1 MRNPSCRP
9 RLSSGCLHLW
19 PFSPR
24 SENAGQDRMPRNRCS
39 EEETL
44 QSAEP
49 FACHPCIGPS
59 STSRRL
65 RRRDL
70 GWNNEKDDAM
80 DQDHSL
86 VALRLDTNVRV
97 HHDATKKG
105 SWNRQ
110 KLCLLGRRIHGGLA
124 CRTDAR
130 SENSKSGQVLVRSR
144 RVLGYHLLTGSGGMS
159 GVLKL
164 PKRAAAASSPKRIK
178 RTQKPRPLAV
188 GVFIFV
194 STPASSIDAP
204 VTFPLIFLL
213 TPARAGRT
221 IRLVSPKSSS
231 LQPECTPLEA
241 SVYSA
246 LIWQPR
252 KTES

>member
-1 MRNPSCRP
+1 VELEVPSRIPGDESWSDAAKRILLRNEAQLNFVSLRSCFDCVRAAKLSRVFDERPSGALDSLAARWEKCCYF
-9 RLSSGCLHLW
+9 LLD
-19 PFSPR
+19 
-24 SENAGQDRMPRNRCS
+24 NADVVI
-39 EEETL
+39 E
-44 QSAEP
+44 
-49 FACHPCIGPS
+49 
-59 STSRRL
+59 
-65 RRRDL
+65 
-70 GWNNEKDDAM
+70 
-80 DQDHSL
+80 
-86 VALRLDTNVRV
+86 
-97 HHDATKKG
+97 
-105 SWNRQ
+105 
-110 KLCLLGRRIHGGLA
+110 
-124 CRTDAR
+124 
-130 SENSKSGQVLVRSR
+130 
-144 RVLGYHLLTGSGGMS
+144 

>member
-110 KLCLLGRRIHGGLA
+110 KLCLLARRIHGGLA

-164 PKRAAAASSPKRIK
+164 PNGQPPRVARSELKEPKSPDCSPSGFSYLCRL
-178 RTQKPRPLAV
+178 PP
-188 GVFIFV
+188 
-194 STPASSIDAP
+194 P
-204 VTFPLIFLL
+204 LL
-213 TPARAGRT
+213 TH
-221 IRLVSPKSSS
+221 LLLFLSFS
-231 LQPECTPLEA
+231 C
-241 SVYSA
+241 
-246 LIWQPR
+246 
-252 KTES
+252 